1 MIFQQFY
8 KKFIL
13 DFKKEY
19 EGGVV
24 KTLPLSFY
32 GPIHYTLNNPGKQ
45 IRPALLCAVYS
56 ALSAGKISKAIPAAK
71 GIEMIHNFTLIHDD
85 IMDGDDIRHGH
96 STVNAKWNDN
106 IAILAGDGL
115 FAIALQQFEA
125 YCDQPELFSK
135 IMPEVLNAVIVVS
148 EGQAEDLE
156 FEDRDDV
163 RLEEYLEMVSKKT
176 AKLLSVSA
184 KIGALLAGADDGICL
199 LIEKIIHELGIV
211 FQIQDDL
218 LELTAD
224 EALMGKSL
232 GSDLVKRK
240 KTFPFLYA
248 KELLDAN
255 QWNYFLD
262 IIDSNHIENNGILP
276 AKEFLKDNLI
286 FDKIYKLI
294 KLRHASIQ
302 EMINGLPAESQ
313 ETFTSI
319 VEFVMNRKY

>member
-8 KKFIL
+8 KEFIL
-13 DFKKEY
+13 EFKKEY
-19 EGGVV
+19 EGGVI

-32 GPIHYTLNNPGKQ
+32 KPIHYTLSNPGKQ

-56 ALSAGKISKAIPAAK
+56 VLSSNGMSKAIPAAK

-85 IMDGDDIRHGH
+85 IMDGDIIRHGH
-96 STVNAKWNDN
+96 PTVNAKWNDN

-125 YCDQPELFSK
+125 YSKQPELYSK
-135 IMPEVLNAVIVVS
+135 IIPELLEAVIVVS

-163 RLEEYLEMVSKKT
+163 SLEEYLDMVSKKT

-184 KIGALLAGADDGICL
+184 KIGALIAGADNDICL
-199 LIEKIIHELGIV
+199 LIEKIVHELGIV

-224 EALMGKSL
+224 EELMGKSL
-232 GSDLVKRK
+232 GSDLVNKK

-248 KELLDAN
+248 KKLLNEDK
-255 QWNYFLD
+255 WNDFLD
-262 IIDSNHIENNGILP
+262 KIDIDYIENNGILP
-276 AKEFLKDNLI
+276 AKEFLKENLI
-286 FDKIYKLI
+286 FDKIHKLI
-294 KLRHASIQ
+294 KLRHATIQ
-302 EMINGLPAESQ
+302 GLINELPEESQ
-313 ETFTSI
+313 KMLTSI
-319 VEFVMNRKY
+319 IEFVMNRKN